1 MWSHPSRALV
11 GGFAAAIAV
20 GTLLLW
26 LPVSVES
33 GESPHLVD
41 ALFTSAS
48 AVCVTGLVTVDTAS
62 HWSTFGEVVIMGLI
76 QVGGLG
82 IMSLATLLAL
92 LISGRL
98 GLQGRLLAQAETKTM
113 RPADVR
119 RVLRRVLAFTAATE
133 AVVAVVLAGRF
144 WLGYDMPFGLA
155 VYRGVFHAISAFN
168 NAGFALWPDSLI
180 GFQNDAWILVTIALA
195 VILGGLGFPV
205 VFELARQWRR
215 PSRWTVLTR
224 ITVIVT
230 TCLLT
235 FGFIVITAAE
245 WNNPGTLAASGGTGD
260 RLLNGMFAAVMP
272 RTAGFNAIDIAALT
286 PESLLAHNML
296 MFIGGGSASTAGGI
310 KVTTF
315 GLLAYVIW
323 AELRGEPDVGVG
335 RRAVPADLQRQA
347 LAIALIGVGA
357 VAVASLALVS
367 MTHHAVDKVVFEAI
381 SAFGTVGLSTGITAD
396 MPRAAHVLLAILMFA
411 GRVGPLTLGTAL
423 ALRQRARRFQLPE
436 ERSIVG

>member
-1 MWSHPSRALV
+1 
-11 GGFAAAIAV
+11 
-20 GTLLLW
+20 
-26 LPVSVES
+26 
-33 GESPHLVD
+33 
-41 ALFTSAS
+41 
-48 AVCVTGLVTVDTAS
+48 
-62 HWSTFGEVVIMGLI
+62 
-76 QVGGLG
+76 
-82 IMSLATLLAL
+82 MSLATLLAL

-119 RVLRRVLAFTAATE
+119 RVLRRVLTFTAATE

-144 WLGYDMPFGLA
+144 WLGYDMPFGQAL
-155 VYRGVFHAISAFN
+155 YRGVFHAISAFN

-180 GFQNDAWILVTIALA
+180 GFQNDAWILVTIAVA
-195 VILGGLGFPV
+195 VIVGGLGFPV
-205 VFELARQWRR
+205 VFELAQQWRR
-215 PSRWTVLTR
+215 PSLWSMLTR
-224 ITVIVT
+224 VTVIVT
-230 TCLLT
+230 ASLLV
-235 FGFIVITAAE
+235 FGFVMITAAE
-245 WNNPGTLAASGGTGD
+245 WNNPGTLAATGGTGD

-286 PESLLAHNML
+286 PESLLTHNML

-315 GLLAYVIW
+315 GLLGYVIW

-335 RRAVPADLQRQA
+335 RRRVPADLQRQA
-347 LAIALIGVGA
+347 LAIALISVGT
-357 VAVASLALVS
+357 VAIASLTLVS
-367 MTHHAVDKVVFEAI
+367 MSHHAADKVVFEAI

-396 MPRAAHVLLAILMFA
+396 LPRAAHVLLALLMLA

-423 ALRQRARRFQLPE
+423 ALRHRARRFQLPE